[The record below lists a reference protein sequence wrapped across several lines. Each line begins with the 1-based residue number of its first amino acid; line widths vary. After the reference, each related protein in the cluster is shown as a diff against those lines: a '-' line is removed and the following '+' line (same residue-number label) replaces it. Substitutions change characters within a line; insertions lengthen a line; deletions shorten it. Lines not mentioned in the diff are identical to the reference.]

1 MFDPAKIESLIQT
14 ALPGAT
20 VAVRDTAGDSNH
32 FEATVI
38 ASQFEGVSLVKRH
51 QLVFAALGGA
61 MVDEKIHAL
70 QLKTLTPAQWQQSPG
85 T

>member
-1 MFDPAKIESLIQT
+1 MFSVSQIEKTISD

-20 VAVRDTAGDSNH
+20 VVVRDTVGDSNH

-38 ASQFEGVSLVKRH
+38 APQFEGHSLVKRH
-51 QLVFAALGGA
+51 QMVFAALGGA

-70 QLKTLTPAQWQQSPG
+70 QLKTLTPAQWATQS
-85 T
+85 